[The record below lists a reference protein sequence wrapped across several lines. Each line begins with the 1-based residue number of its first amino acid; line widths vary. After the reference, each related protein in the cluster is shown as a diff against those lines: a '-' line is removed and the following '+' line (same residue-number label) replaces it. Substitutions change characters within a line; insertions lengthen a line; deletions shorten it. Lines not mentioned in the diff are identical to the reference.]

1 LAIPSTLSRGF
12 RVIQRLLKPIVDVR
26 EEESI
31 GVLLMFSYS
40 FLAMTCYNILKP
52 ITRSKFISSLGSE
65 NLPYVLLVAGVLIG
79 IIMQGYSKL
88 ADLVPRKWVI
98 PAAQAVLAGLLV
110 VFWFLFQTGAEW
122 VSALFYLMGL
132 ILGILL
138 ISQFWTLANEIYDP
152 RQAKRI
158 FGFIGGGASLGGIAG
173 SSILAFMVDH
183 VGTNNLLLV
192 SAALLFFCVGI
203 VVLIIQRSG
212 DIALAGVTST
222 GEESEV
228 GGAEGF
234 KLLMSNRHLQI
245 IAAVIAFAAIG
256 AGLIEQQ
263 LNMAAEAFKGRGD
276 TDSLTQFL
284 GTVQLYTSMAGFVIQ
299 IWLTSRIHKFLGIG
313 FALLILPVSLGA
325 TGILML
331 LRGALWVPGLARV
344 LDTSLRY
351 TVDKTTREILYL
363 PLSSDVKQR
372 AKPFVDVTIDRGAKA
387 VSALLA
393 LVLIAPWGLN
403 WDWQRLSI
411 ASLVVTGLWIFTAQI
426 AKRGYLR
433 AFRNSIE
440 RRVVA
445 PAEVRV
451 NVGDLQTVETLIAEL
466 SDPDEARVL
475 YAIDVL
481 EALDKRTL
489 ITPLLLY
496 HESPKV
502 RVRVL
507 NTLAEMPPATADRW
521 RPNIRKHLSDES
533 PEVRAAAIV
542 ALARLGL
549 AEETELARPYLDD
562 RDPKVASTAAVVMA
576 QSRRAADKAAAEQTL
591 ARLVADA
598 DGPSSGRREVAKALR
613 QITDPQFQSLL
624 IPLLSDSNPSV
635 AEEAMRSV
643 QALGTA
649 NFLFVPALV
658 SLLRDRRLKS
668 AARDVLVSYGEPIVD
683 TLAFFL
689 SSQEEEIWVRRHIPA
704 TLARIPIQK
713 SMDVLIAALKT
724 ERDGFT
730 RFKLV
735 TAIDRLRREHPELTF
750 DKKSFEGMILSEGNR
765 YFEYLSLH
773 YNLFGKGRMPA
784 EHLLADALAE
794 KVARAKNRVYL
805 LLGLI
810 YPWKDIVAARWAIEN
825 GDARAKSSAIEY
837 LDNVFEGSIRRRI
850 MPILDDMPIEER
862 IRRGNVLI
870 KTRERDVEESLLQ
883 LINDEDEVVSATA
896 IDLVGRTKISSMAD
910 DVEHVLAHRD
920 VHDWWVF
927 ESASWT
933 LAGFRVEQDRRAK
946 MWLEP
951 LPAVEVV
958 ARLRE
963 IAIFKAVTIDELF
976 RIVRA
981 GRQVRHEPGRVL
993 YQQNQPAGEL
1003 QLLLDG
1009 HVQLSSGSGAAGA
1022 TAGADGAGGQT
1033 GTVEAPAPLGIEEVL
1048 EGRPVRATVRT
1059 LDTCICLAL
1068 SLEDARNLL
1077 SDNTDLV
1084 QGLFRWALDH
1094 PAFRTEHVVMPG
1106 GELPAVAE
1114 PPDGA
1119 LRPIDKVLMLQRL
1132 HLLSRMPVEERMA
1145 MSTIA
1150 TEVRLAPGSA
1160 LFDEADPPALHTII
1174 DGKVTLAATD
1184 GLPVIE
1190 ADSGDAI
1197 GLFETLAGV
1206 PIGRSARV
1214 TEAGRALRISHDDLF
1229 DLISQRPSLMQH
1241 LFTGLFGRRR
1251 A

>member
-1 LAIPSTLSRGF
+1 M
-12 RVIQRLLKPIVDVR
+12 IQRLLKPIVDVR

-52 ITRSKFISSLGSE
+52 ITRSKFISSLGAE

-98 PAAQAVLAGLLV
+98 PAAQTVLAGLLI
-110 VFWFLFQTGAEW
+110 VFWFLFLTGASW
-122 VSALFYLMGL
+122 VSPLFYLMGL

-173 SSILAFMVDH
+173 SSILTFAVDT
-183 VGTNNLLLV
+183 VGTNNLLLL
-192 SAALLFFCVGI
+192 SAALLLLCVGI
-203 VVLIIQRSG
+203 VVTIIRRAG
-212 DIALAGVTST
+212 NIELAGVTST

-234 KLLMSNRHLQI
+234 RLLMSNRHLQI
-245 IAAVIAFAAIG
+245 IAAVIGFAAIG

-263 LNMAAEAFKGRGD
+263 LNMAAEEFKGAN
-276 TDSLTQFL
+276 TDNLTQFL
-284 GTVQLYTSMAGFVIQ
+284 GTVQLYTSILGFVIQ

-313 FALLILPVSLGA
+313 FALLILPVSLGG
-325 TGILML
+325 TGLLMLVYGGILF
-331 LRGALWVPGLARV
+331 PQLARV

-363 PLSSDVKQR
+363 PLSTDVKSR
-372 AKPFVDVTIDRGAKA
+372 AKPFVDVTVDRGAKA
-387 VSALLA
+387 VSALLS
-393 LVLIAPWGLN
+393 LVLIADWGLN
-403 WDWQRLSI
+403 WGWQRLSI
-411 ASLVVTGLWIFTAQI
+411 ASLIVTGLWIFTAQL

-521 RPNIRKHLSDES
+521 RPNIRKHMSDES

-549 AEETELARPYLDD
+549 AEETELARPFLDD

-591 ARLVADA
+591 TRLAEDA
-598 DGPSSGRREVAKALR
+598 EGPATGRREVAKALR
-613 QITDPQFQSLL
+613 QIPDPNFQSLL
-624 IPLLSDSNPSV
+624 IPLLGDANPAV

-643 QALGTA
+643 QALGTE

-689 SSQEEEIWVRRHIPA
+689 SSAEEDIWVRRHIPA
-704 TLARIPIQK
+704 TLARIPVQK
-713 SMDVLIAALKT
+713 SMDVLIKALQT

-735 TAIDRLRREHPELTF
+735 TAIDRLRREHAELTF
-750 DKKSFEGMILSEGNR
+750 DKKAFEAMVLREGNR

-773 YNLFGKGRMPA
+773 YNLFVKGGMPA

-794 KVARAKNRVYL
+794 KVARTKNRVYL

-810 YPWKDIVAARWAIEN
+810 YPWKDIVAARWAIEQ

-837 LDNVFEGSIRRRI
+837 LDNILEGNVRRRL

-862 IRRGNVLI
+862 VRRGNVLI

-883 LINDEDEVVSATA
+883 AINDEDEVVSASA
-896 IDLVGRTKISSMAD
+896 IDLVGRLKIASLAD

-927 ESASWT
+927 EAASWT

-981 GRQVRHEPGRVL
+981 GRQVRHEAGRVL
-993 YQQNQPAGEL
+993 YQQGQPAGEL

-1009 HVQLSSGSGAAGA
+1009 RVQLASGSGAASTTAAAGVMGA
-1022 TAGADGAGGQT
+1022 AGDQAGT
-1033 GTVEAPAPLGIEEVL
+1033 LDAPAPLGIEEVL
-1048 EGRPVRATVRT
+1048 EARPVRATIRT
-1059 LDTCICLAL
+1059 VDTCICLVL
-1068 SLEDARNLL
+1068 TVEDARNLL
-1077 SDNTDLV
+1077 SDSTDLV

-1094 PAFRTEHVVMPG
+1094 PVFRDEHVVMPG
-1106 GELPAVAE
+1106 GDLPTIAE
-1114 PPDGA
+1114 PPSGE
-1119 LRPIDKVLMLQRL
+1119 LRAIDKVLMLQRL
-1132 HLLSRMPVEERMA
+1132 QLLSRMPVEERMA
-1145 MSTIA
+1145 MSAIA
-1150 TEVRLAPGSA
+1150 TEVRLEPGAA
-1160 LFDEADPPALHTII
+1160 LFDEADPPAMHTII
-1174 DGKVTLAATD
+1174 DGKVTLQPTTN
-1184 GLPVIE
+1184 GLKAIE

-1206 PIGRSARV
+1206 PIGRGARV

-1229 DLISQRPSLMQH
+1229 DLIGQRPALMQH